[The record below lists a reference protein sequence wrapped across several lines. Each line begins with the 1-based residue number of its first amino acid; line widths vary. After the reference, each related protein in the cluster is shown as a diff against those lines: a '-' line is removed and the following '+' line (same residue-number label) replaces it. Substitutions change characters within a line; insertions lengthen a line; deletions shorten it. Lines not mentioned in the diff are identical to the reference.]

1 MSAIKEIL
9 DTTRA
14 NIAVARNGDP
24 GPAFDCGIE
33 AAECL
38 EKVLT
43 LVLIGDASA
52 ESVEHELRELR
63 RMWQAPAGA

>member
-9 DTTRA
+9 ETTRA
-14 NIAVARNGDP
+14 NLAAARNGDP
-24 GPAFDCGIE
+24 GPTLDGGIE
-33 AAECL
+33 ASECL

-52 ESVEHELRELR
+52 ERVEHELQELR
-63 RMWQAPAGA
+63 RMWQAPDGA